1 MPGRNEVFRFAVGPL
16 VNRGDLTQK
25 FPSKEDFPLSL
36 FSVILNGRSV
46 GAEDLHLVSP
56 LTASKVPS
64 FQPVFSLCLFGK
76 GV

>member
-16 VNRGDLTQK
+16 VNRGDLTQT

-36 FSVILNGRSV
+36 FSVILNGQSV